1 MTQYLIATSFTQNN
15 IPLEYNYTVEK
26 CDMRTTHSR
35 NRKKYVWSASLEK
48 LFKIA
53 YINNVKVKI
62 GKGGEIR
69 LIMTDGAMAREFFND
84 ITENGWKGVKTNESK
99 R

>member
-1 MTQYLIATSFTQNN
+1 MKQYLITTSFMMNN
-15 IPLEYNYTVEK
+15 IPLEYEYTVEK
-26 CDMRTTHSR
+26 CDMRTCNSKNHE
-35 NRKKYVWSASLEK
+35 KYIWNKSIEK

-69 LIMTDGAMAREFFND
+69 LIMTCGAMAQAFFND
-84 ITENGWKGVKTNESK
+84 IVENGWKGVKTK
-99 R
+99 